1 MAEGDILLGQG
12 HGLGEDIDGV
22 ETLGV
27 GGGVKWRGEDIG
39 GLRTLDR

>member
-1 MAEGDILLGQG
+1 MGQG

-27 GGGVKWRGEDIG
+27 GGGSGGVKWRGKDIG